1 MIREEILAFLQSKPG
16 RAYRRKDLARRL
28 RIKADEYPTFRRLIG
43 RMIREG
49 ILTQVRGGR
58 LAYTGPIQEVTGI
71 LEMTRRGFGFVLVE
85 AMDDVFVEA
94 RDLGGATSGDRVRIA
109 LRKQTFGRGPKGRVL
124 EVIQRGRSTLV
135 GTIDKV
141 AGGYELMLSEPF
153 ANRAVRLRSDK
164 IRKEDVGALVHARV
178 TDWGTE
184 YEPILA
190 EIEEIIGSPEDPLT
204 DYKLVLRQFNL
215 EPEFPREVDQ
225 EVARLVKK
233 ISIEPGPDRRD
244 LRTLRVV
251 TIDPVT
257 AKDFDDAISLERQQD
272 GKWELGIHIADV
284 SLFVPRDSTTDA
296 EARRRGN
303 SVYFTEGTVPMLP
316 HILSSDL
323 CSLKPERDRLT
334 ISAMI
339 TLTDEAYVEEVRFT
353 RSLIQSKRRFTYTE
367 VQEILDNDVDEWHVF
382 FADLR
387 NLTRRLYEKRVEQG
401 SVDFDIPEPL
411 FKLDDYGVPHMI
423 HPSQRLDS
431 HRIVEECMLLANRL
445 VAERIPKGKPGR
457 KFLYRIH
464 DEPGQDQIVQLS
476 ALLRRLNLPGLPS
489 RDVTS
494 KEVRD
499 LLLAVENSPY
509 RDLIE
514 TITLRSM
521 AKAVYS
527 ASNRGHF
534 GLAFP
539 FYTHFTSPIRR
550 YADLVVHHLLV
561 EHLTAPKAPWTMSE
575 EVLDEVARQCTQR
588 EIEALEA
595 ERAYSRLK
603 ELRFLATQIGNI
615 FEGII
620 SGVSPKGFFV
630 QIREFLVDGFVS
642 IEWLEGD
649 DYFYDESLFAIQGR
663 RFHDIYQLGKE
674 VQIIVR
680 DVSIERRF
688 ANFQVVDS

>member
-164 IRKEDVGALVHARV
+164 IRKEAVGALVHARV

-284 SLFVPRDSTTDA
+284 SLFVPRDSATDA

-339 TLTDEAYVEEVRFT
+339 TLTDEAYVEKVRFT

-550 YADLVVHHLLV
+550 YADLVVHRLLV